1 MAENTREK
9 VFPAVSLGDLQA
21 LIDDRFIPASL
32 GGSSQYV
39 FDVEEFSDP
48 PCLGG
53 SSEKTT
59 LSSTDSGGDAGEER
73 NACGEGEQGDLNTS
87 SNAGFGSLSFSVAT
101 TAESPDSAKHMPPVS
116 LQEHSSAK
124 QRPGL
129 ERRSG
134 QRGLAL
140 QQQSNSSHNS
150 LNSVAQHSS
159 TEEGGMDTTEEVATA
174 VVNSKEGGTEGRV
187 GADSAEE
194 NDRTLVSPL
203 SDECDVPAVLNY
215 SQRENGECTEKQK
228 QQVEREAEENRQT
241 PLAAAAEELGEV
253 EEGNNV
259 WVEVSSQS
267 GAEEEDDEEV
277 VEGPAAGTVSGESY
291 HYSARPSLADGRSV
305 TSAGASKVP
314 RPFPA
319 IQDLS
324 PVGTSRN
331 SDFIS
336 AGSVEAS
343 EEGDCWQEVGSVD
356 SGDGPAAEAAEEGA
370 VAAVLNSEDS
380 RAYSATV
387 PVPTVVAAVVEK
399 ADALLTAYV
408 HMSLSVLWCAAV
420 ALVVGAGLFSTYYPE
435 APSATVSVA
444 FLARLTLFALLLCC
458 FL

>member
-32 GGSSQYV
+32 GGSSQYA

-59 LSSTDSGGDAGEER
+59 LSSAGSGGEAGEEG

-87 SNAGFGSLSFSVAT
+87 SNAGLGSLSFSVAT
-101 TAESPDSAKHMPPVS
+101 TAESPDSAMQMLPVS

-140 QQQSNSSHNS
+140 QQQSTASHSSS
-150 LNSVAQHSS
+150 LNSITQHNS
-159 TEEGGMDTTEEVATA
+159 TEGGGMDTTEAVATA
-174 VVNSKEGGTEGRV
+174 VVNSKEGGTEGRE
-187 GADSAEE
+187 GADGA
-194 NDRTLVSPL
+194 VSPL
-203 SDECDVPAVLNY
+203 SDECDVPAVLKD
-215 SQRENGECTEKQK
+215 SQREKCERTEVQR
-228 QQVEREAEENRQT
+228 QQTEQEAEESRQT

-253 EEGNNV
+253 EEGDNV
-259 WVEVSSQS
+259 WMEVSSQS
-267 GAEEEDDEEV
+267 GAEEEDEEVV

-305 TSAGASKVP
+305 TSAGASRMP
-314 RPFPA
+314 RPFPD
-319 IQDLS
+319 IQNLS
-324 PVGTSRN
+324 PIGTSRN

-336 AGSVEAS
+336 AGST

-380 RAYSATV
+380 RADSATV
-387 PVPTVVAAVVEK
+387 PVPTVVAAVAEK

-420 ALVVGAGLFSTYYPE
+420 ALVVGAGLYSTYYPE

-444 FLARLTLFALLLCC
+444 FLARLALFALLLCC

>member
-32 GGSSQYV
+32 GGSSQYA

-59 LSSTDSGGDAGEER
+59 LSSAGSGGDAGEEG

-87 SNAGFGSLSFSVAT
+87 SNAGLGSLSFSVAT
-101 TAESPDSAKHMPPVS
+101 TAESPDSAMQMLPVS

-140 QQQSNSSHNS
+140 QQQSTASHSSS
-150 LNSVAQHSS
+150 LNSITQHNS
-159 TEEGGMDTTEEVATA
+159 TEGGGMDTTEAVATA
-174 VVNSKEGGTEGRV
+174 VVNSKEGGTEGRE
-187 GADSAEE
+187 GTDGAEE
-194 NDRTLVSPL
+194 NDRALVSPL

-215 SQRENGECTEKQK
+215 SQRENGECTENQR

-241 PLAAAAEELGEV
+241 PLAAAAEEELGEV
-253 EEGNNV
+253 EEEDNV

-267 GAEEEDDEEV
+267 GAEEEDEE

-291 HYSARPSLADGRSV
+291 HYSALLCPADGGSV
-305 TSAGASKVP
+305 TSASASRMP
-314 RPFPA
+314 RPFPD

-336 AGSVEAS
+336 AGST

-356 SGDGPAAEAAEEGA
+356 SGDGPAAEAAEEVA
-370 VAAVLNSEDS
+370 VAAVLSSEDS
-380 RAYSATV
+380 RADSATV
-387 PVPTVVAAVVEK
+387 PVPTVVAAVAEK

-420 ALVVGAGLFSTYYPE
+420 ALVVGAGLYSTYYPE

-444 FLARLTLFALLLCC
+444 FLARLALFALLLCC